1 MKSASAQLDLSLY
14 PTPPTQVLSATT
26 GWSALNLRELL
37 RSHELLFSL
46 AWRDVRARYKQ
57 TALGILWVV
66 VQPLLGAG
74 IFSFI
79 FSLVAGIEA
88 PGDMPYFLFTLAGL
102 VAWNSFSAILSRSSG
117 ALVANAPLVSK
128 IYFPRLVLPVAS
140 VLTTLVD
147 FLVAFTMLVVLAAIF
162 WHLPGGWRV
171 LLVPVCVALL
181 WALSL
186 GIGLCAA
193 AVSVTYRDVLYALP
207 VLSQFLMWGS
217 AVLFPTS
224 QVPERYL
231 WIFYLNPIVSLIEVF
246 RFAMLGAGEVR
257 WDYFG
262 YSSLVVLIVLFCGTF
277 AFRRMERSF
286 ADVI

>member
-14 PTPPTQVLSATT
+14 PTPPTQVVSAST
-26 GWSALNLRELL
+26 GWSALNLREVWQ
-37 RSHELLFSL
+37 SHELLVSL

-57 TALGILWVV
+57 TALGIVWVV

-74 IFSFI
+74 IFAFI
-79 FSLVAGIEA
+79 FSLVAGLKA
-88 PGDMPYFLFTLAGL
+88 PNGNYFLFVLAGL
-102 VAWNSFSAILSRSSG
+102 VAWNSFSAILTRSSG
-117 ALVANAPLVSK
+117 ALVGNAPLVSK
-128 IYFPRLVLPVAS
+128 TYFPRLVLPMAT
-140 VLTTLVD
+140 VLTTLID
-147 FLVAFTMLVVLAAIF
+147 FLVTFTLLILLVAIF
-162 WHLPGGWRV
+162 WHLPGWSV
-171 LLVPVCVALL
+171 LLVPVCIALL

-193 AVSVTYRDVLYALP
+193 AVAVTYRDVLYALP

-246 RFAMLGAGEVR
+246 RWAMLGAGSVR
-257 WDYFG
+257 WDYFA
-262 YSSLVVLIVLFCGTF
+262 YSSLVVVIVLLCGTF